1 MTARRLAALAV
12 VAVATA
18 AAGVCHYAGVDAVV
32 AFVVAGLALAGL
44 AWVVG
49 FATEQVGGR
58 LGPAATGVLQSTL
71 GNLPE
76 FFVVVFALRA
86 GQTVV
91 AQTSLV
97 GSLLANALLVLGLAI
112 VAGARAASDGVMR
125 FSPRLPNDT
134 ATLLLVAVFLIVL
147 IGVSANTND
156 RASHHVVAISV
167 VGSVCLLLVYVAWLV
182 PYIRSSPPEPE
193 AHHGAVLSTPLA
205 AALLAAAGLGA
216 AFVSDWFVAALQP
229 TMDRLQLSPAFTG
242 LVIVAIAGNA
252 VENAAGVMLAAKG
265 RSDLAISV
273 VKNSVSQVAV
283 FLYPALVL
291 VSLLFATQLTFALS
305 PVLVA
310 AIALTALIV
319 WQITGDGEAPLYEG
333 LGLVALFAILAAL
346 VWFE

>member
-1 MTARRLAALAV
+1 MTVRRSIALAV
-12 VAVATA
+12 VAAATA
-18 AAGVCHYAGVDAVV
+18 AAAVCNYAGVTAVV
-32 AFVVAGLALAGL
+32 SFAVAGVALAGL

-49 FATEQVGGR
+49 FATEAVGGR

-76 FFVVVFALRA
+76 FFVVIFALRA

-112 VAGARAASDGVMR
+112 AAGARASADGVMR

-134 ATLLLVAVFLIVL
+134 ATLMLVAVFLIAL
-147 IGVSANTND
+147 IGVSTNTSD
-156 RASHHVVAISV
+156 PASHHVVAISV
-167 VGSVCLLLVYVAWLV
+167 VGAVCLLVVYVAWLV
-182 PYIRSSPPEPE
+182 PYLRSTPPVPE
-193 AHHGAVLSTPLA
+193 AAHDAAVSTAVA
-205 AALLAAAGLGA
+205 AALLAAAGVGA
-216 AFVSDWFVAALQP
+216 AFVSDWFVEALQP
-229 TMDRLQLSPAFTG
+229 TMDRLHLSPSFTG
-242 LVIVAIAGNA
+242 LVVVAIAGNA
-252 VENAAGVMLAAKG
+252 VENTAGVMLAAKG

-283 FLYPALVL
+283 FLYPVLVL

-310 AIALTALIV
+310 AITLTALIV
-319 WQITGDGEAPLYEG
+319 WQITGDGEAPLFEG